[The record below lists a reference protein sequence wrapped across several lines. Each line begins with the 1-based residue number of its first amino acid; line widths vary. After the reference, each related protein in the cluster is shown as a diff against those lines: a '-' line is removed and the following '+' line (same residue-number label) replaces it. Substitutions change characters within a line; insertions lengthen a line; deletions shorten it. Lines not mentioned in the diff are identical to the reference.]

1 MVKILGI
8 SGSPRRGATEYAV
21 REALE
26 AAQNTV
32 PGIETEYWSVRGKK
46 IGFCVH
52 CDACI
57 RNHTMCIIND
67 DLKELEPKILEADAL
82 IIGSPVYDM
91 NISAQL
97 AAVFNRLRPIY
108 LVHPGKLQNK
118 VGAAITTGGTRY
130 GGQELAKL
138 PIINFFL
145 MHEMLVSGG
154 LGGCYIGGTIWSK
167 DQKAKGAEEDT
178 VGIDTV
184 RRLGQGVAEA
194 VMVSKYGLERWNKEK
209 AAINFVADDKSP
221 LRDH

>member
-1 MVKILGI
+1 MVKVLGI
-8 SGSPRRGATEYAV
+8 SGSPRHGATEYAIK
-21 REALE
+21 EALKVARE
-26 AAQNTV
+26 TV

-46 IGFCVH
+46 ISPCVH
-52 CDACI
+52 CDSCI
-57 RNHTMCIIND
+57 RNHTMCIIKD
-67 DLKELEPKILEADAL
+67 DLQELETKLLEADAL

-108 LVHPGKLQNK
+108 LVHSGELQNK

-138 PIINFFL
+138 PIINFYL
-145 MHEMLVSGG
+145 MHEMLVTGG

-178 VGIDTV
+178 AGMDTIK
-184 RRLGQGVAEA
+184 RLGQGVAEA
-194 VMVSKYGLERWNKEK
+194 VMVSKYGLERWNEDKK
-209 AAINFVADDKSP
+209 NNKFVSDDKSP

>member
-1 MVKILGI
+1 MIKVLGI
-8 SGSPRRGATEYAV
+8 SGSPRHGATEYAV
-21 REALE
+21 KEALE
-26 AAQNTV
+26 AVKNTIPEV
-32 PGIETEYWSVRGKK
+32 EIEYWSVRGKK
-46 IGFCVH
+46 IGPCVH

-57 RNHTMCIIND
+57 RNHTMCIIKD
-67 DLKELEPKILEADAL
+67 DLQELENKFLEADAL

-97 AAVFNRLRPIY
+97 TAVFNRLRPIY

-118 VGAAITTGGTRY
+118 IGAAITTGGTRY

-138 PIINFFL
+138 PIINFYL

-154 LGGCYIGGTIWSK
+154 LGGCYIGGTIWSRDNK
-167 DQKAKGAEEDT
+167 SKGAEEDN
-178 VGIDTV
+178 VGMDTI

-194 VMVSKYGLERWNKEK
+194 LMVSKYGRERWDQEKE
-209 AAINFVADDKSP
+209 NLNVTLDDKSP

>member
-1 MVKILGI
+1 MAKILGI
-8 SGSPRRGATEYAV
+8 CGSPRKGATEYAV
-21 REALE
+21 QEALKE
-26 AAQNTV
+26 V
-32 PGIETEYWSVRGKK
+32 EKIPGIETEYWSVRGKK
-46 IGFCVH
+46 LSPCVH

-57 RNHTMCIIND
+57 RKGTMCIIKD
-67 DLKELEPKILEADAL
+67 DLQELEEKILEADGI

-91 NISAQL
+91 NITAQL
-97 AAVFNRLRPIY
+97 TAVFNRLRPIY
-108 LVHPGKLQNK
+108 LVHAGKLQNK

-167 DQKAKGAEEDT
+167 DGKAQGAEDDT
-178 VGIDTV
+178 VGMDTIK
-184 RRLGQGVAEA
+184 RLAKGVSEA

-209 AAINFVADDKSP
+209 QELNIEADEKSP